1 MEVDD
6 TMGQAETQ
14 PDNANPTDEPRKPL
28 ILLVDDDADYR
39 MLVRDAIE
47 SMADGFEVRECG
59 DGEEGLAYLRA
70 CIGQREADDESFEAP
85 RIPALVLL
93 DLEMPRCGGQ
103 DVLVEMRQMPCFT
116 NTPVVVM
123 SGLDDDSEQR
133 TALRNGAN
141 SYACKD
147 HDPIALF
154 EKVTETT
161 TYWTQ
166 VHRRLNPDDSCSTPM
181 DVAA

>member
-1 MEVDD
+1 MTHDD
-6 TMGQAETQ
+6 TPHGRSN
-14 PDNANPTDEPRKPL
+14 PDPTATRKPL
-28 ILLVDDDADYR
+28 ILLVDDDEDYR

-47 SMADGFEVRECG
+47 SMPEGFDVRECG

-70 CIGQREADDESFEAP
+70 CIGCPGTDDDAFAEP
-85 RIPALVLL
+85 RVPALVLL
-93 DLEMPRCGGQ
+93 DLEMPRRGGQ

-123 SGLDDDSEQR
+123 SGLDDDGQQR
-133 TALRNGAN
+133 AALENGAN

-147 HDPIALF
+147 HDPQALF

-161 TYWTQ
+161 SYWTH
-166 VHRRLNPDDSCSTPM
+166 VHRRLSPDARCSNSRLDT
-181 DVAA
+181 AA